1 MPLERSLIAPTAD
14 PRLEGALR
22 DKLAARSRGGN
33 DLGAL
38 LPLAL
43 RIGLVQKSLKPQLHE
58 PQLVVFAGD
67 HGLAVER
74 IAPAGQSTAQWV
86 DPLLSGRLPMAL
98 LAQQN
103 GLALSVVDAGMADP
117 VPNRPQLMARK
128 IAHGTRNCRVGE
140 AMTVDQAHAAIRAGM
155 EIADALPG
163 NVLACAGLSLG
174 GTLSAALVLS
184 QLGRVD
190 LRSLLA
196 PQPHPEEAT
205 RLHTVLHVAQ
215 TRHQRLSDPVEVV
228 AAVGGFE
235 MAMLAGAMLVA
246 ASKRH
251 LLVVDGLVAAAALMV
266 AAQIAPTVVDY
277 CVFCR
282 SNAHPGMS
290 VALALFGAEA
300 LPHMG
305 LDALDGTGMAISW
318 PTIAAAAGLLNQV
331 PEGDDAGPTVPEGVS
346 RLSHD
351 GMDWDAATGQEPAP
365 AAEGLSR
372 SGAHRSK
379 ERPRH

>member
-22 DKLAARSRGGN
+22 DKLASALAWRARAGRLAAAGAAHRAGPEIPQAAACASRN
-33 DLGAL
+33 SWS
-38 LPLAL
+38 L
-43 RIGLVQKSLKPQLHE
+43 R
-58 PQLVVFAGD
+58 AD

-86 DPLLSGRLPMAL
+86 DPLLAGRLPMAL

-103 GLALSVVDAGMADP
+103 GLALSVVDAGMANP
-117 VPNRPQLMARK
+117 VANRPQLMARK

-190 LRSLLA
+190 LRSLMPPL
-196 PQPHPEEAT
+196 PQHPEEAT

-215 TRHQRLSDPVEVV
+215 ARHQRLSDPVEVV

-235 MAMLAGAMLVA
+235 MAMMAGAMLVA

-251 LLVVDGLVAAAALMV
+251 LLVVDGLVAA
-266 AAQIAPTVVDY
+266 P
-277 CVFCR
+277 
-282 SNAHPGMS
+282 P
-290 VALALFGAEA
+290 
-300 LPHMG
+300 
-305 LDALDGTGMAISW
+305 
-318 PTIAAAAGLLNQV
+318 
-331 PEGDDAGPTVPEGVS
+331 
-346 RLSHD
+346 
-351 GMDWDAATGQEPAP
+351 
-365 AAEGLSR
+365 
-372 SGAHRSK
+372 
-379 ERPRH
+379 